1 MQFDILGLTKIGKRI
16 KAIEQDLTRAVD
28 EAVEVRALKMVN
40 DTRADAPVK
49 TGKLRNSIDI
59 IPQDTKP
66 MVRVYGTNVE
76 YARRQEYEHKTKKG
90 FFRNN
95 VQKHKPLLL
104 NDIKKAIKRVT
115 G

>member
-1 MQFDILGLTKIGKRI
+1 MQFDILGIGKITKRI
-16 KAIEQDLTRAVD
+16 NEIEDKLKKAVD
-28 EAVEVRALKMVN
+28 DTIEVRALKMVN
-40 DTRADAPVK
+40 DTKMSAPVK

-59 IPQDTKP
+59 ITQDTKP
-66 MVRVYGTNVE
+66 MVRVYGTNVP
-76 YARRQEYEHKTKKG
+76 YARRQEYEHKSKKG

-104 NDIKKAIKRVT
+104 NDIKKAIKSVT